1 MDQTKVVREELRSII
16 DQYHITS
23 LLDIPCGDWYWMQHT
38 DLSGVAYTGA
48 DIVEKIIEENQQ
60 YAGENVAFEFLDL
73 LESDLPQNDLIFCR
87 DCLVHFSYQDVKKA
101 LQNLV
106 DSGSKYLLTTTFPGR
121 KNYDIVTGNWRPID
135 LEAAPFDLPKPLVT
149 INEQCTEGNGRYADK
164 SMALWDLSQ
173 LKFFGAN

>member
-16 DQYHITS
+16 DQYHITC